1 MRPQITKLR
10 SFTIGVTMFMAAGY
24 FTIHGLGLG
33 GDKGYLSLNGY
44 DHEISIAQA
53 ELAELQKKRK
63 WLEHRVS
70 LVNETEVDADLLGEL
85 ARKQGGLYASDELII
100 DLN

>member
-1 MRPQITKLR
+1 M
-10 SFTIGVTMFMAAGY
+10 VMAAGY

-33 GDKGYLSLNGY
+33 GDKGYLSLGGLN
-44 DHEISIAQA
+44 HNIAEA
-53 ELAELQKKRK
+53 EDNLATLQEHRR

-85 ARKQGGLYASDELII
+85 ARGQGGLYAPDELII
-100 DLN
+100 NIN